1 MSLRSLVTRRNH
13 DPFLS
18 LNDEVNRMFNG
29 FFGSGPTALLER
41 DSFAPRINVTE
52 GDKAITVSA
61 ELPGVNE
68 GDFEVAIDDGVLTIK
83 GEKKNVSEKKEENFY
98 HSERVYGSFQ
108 RSVRLPSDVDGS
120 KAKATYEQGVLRVEL
135 PRAEGSKRRTIAVK
149 AK

>member
-68 GDFEVAIDDGVLTIK
+68 GDCEGAIDDGVLPIN
-83 GEKKNVSEKKEENFY
+83 GEKKKVSEK
-98 HSERVYGSFQ
+98 
-108 RSVRLPSDVDGS
+108 
-120 KAKATYEQGVLRVEL
+120 
-135 PRAEGSKRRTIAVK
+135 
-149 AK
+149 